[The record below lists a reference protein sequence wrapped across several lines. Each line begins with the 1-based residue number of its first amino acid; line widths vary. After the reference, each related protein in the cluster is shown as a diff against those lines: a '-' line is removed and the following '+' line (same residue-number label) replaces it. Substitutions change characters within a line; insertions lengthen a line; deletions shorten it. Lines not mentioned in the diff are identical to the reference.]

1 MTTISEL
8 SNYKDKQVVAEFEGV
23 IEYVKIPDA
32 PKETQHGILK
42 KQSIKISQGDEIV
55 WVSLMNKPDI
65 DINNKGKTINLQ
77 SVSGKRGFQGVS
89 VSRWLDQQGN
99 DNWGIKVTQTGVIT
113 LDGQRRNALNK
124 QTQQVSQLA
133 KPSQSFTSKPKYSLD
148 DVYQLNMY
156 FFSRFLK
163 ETKDAGAAATLGQK
177 AAASS
182 MVQGLTIPID
192 GPDLEDLTGS
202 SNGRGVDI
210 DNVDDI
216 AF

>member
-23 IEYVKIPDA
+23 IEYVKTPDA
-32 PKETQHGILK
+32 PKETQYGILK
-42 KQSIKISQGDEIV
+42 RQSIKVTQGDDIV
-55 WVSLMNKPDI
+55 WVTLMNTPDI
-65 DINNKGKTINLQ
+65 DINDKGKTINLQ
-77 SVSGKRGFQGVS
+77 SVSGQKGFQGVS
-89 VSRWLDQQGN
+89 VSRWLDKQGN
-99 DNWGIKVTQTGVIT
+99 DNWGIKVTQTCAMM
-113 LDGQRRNALNK
+113 LDGQRRNTLNK
-124 QTQQVSQLA
+124 PTQQVTQLA
-133 KPSQSFTSKPKYSLD
+133 KPSQSTSKPKYSLD

-202 SNGRGVDI
+202 LNGRGVDI